1 MATLTMMSPY
11 IMAYTAL
18 RMKGR
23 ATPFIKLFTLFD
35 KYDICAV
42 FYVGG
47 NDSMDTIAKRS
58 CYG

>member
-23 ATPFIKLFTLFD
+23 VREKPGFFSSPDRFT
-35 KYDICAV
+35 
-42 FYVGG
+42 
-47 NDSMDTIAKRS
+47 DTT
-58 CYG
+58 GM